1 MRSVAVCALSHFAP
15 SKLESYNTRHFYSP
29 PRAFPLE
36 RDPLTDDDEY
46 DYEEDEKTERGSQAT
61 TESGSDPDRDK
72 KSDSDA
78 DAEGETDSDSDA
90 DAEGETDSEIADDKE
105 ATPEPERDYFSED
118 SGSSLSGQSEL
129 ERNHELQPADRI
141 FALQLCLEFDI
152 PELLPM
158 ASYLCAQ
165 LPIKDILCGA
175 RRRRLARVRTRSD
188 DTQRDWDSTGPLF
201 RLDPAQAITILK
213 GREALMHV
221 RRDFMFS
228 PFAHHKDDDRL
239 SVVGPLEQ
247 KSLETPLSL
256 GCDKQ
261 VRGPRYGSSD
271 RYTCIEF
278 IVLFCRML
286 GEKDSSMT
294 PKDNNR
300 QLRALDL
307 LPDEIFT
314 KYLSRHL
321 CPSCLGGFKSEM
333 HAQQRRIWRY
343 IPNAFG
349 LGSWFNLEERARQ
362 RWEALSGWT
371 REAARSI
378 VARANKVAGEEQPCD
393 GLWDAGCGV
402 KQKKR
407 EQAEKQAVLEY
418 LAEDGVPWTET
429 FVEWSEKRR
438 ADEATEADEDLEPQN
453 HVVDLRTY
461 IPFSL
466 VPQDR

>member
-29 PRAFPLE
+29 PRAFPYE
-36 RDPLTDDDEY
+36 RDPPTDD
-46 DYEEDEKTERGSQAT
+46 EEDDYDEDGKTER
-61 TESGSDPDRDK
+61 TESGSDPDRDT
-72 KSDSDA
+72 
-78 DAEGETDSDSDA
+78 ESDSDA
-90 DAEGETDSEIADDKE
+90 DAEGETDSEAAGDND
-105 ATPEPERDYFSED
+105 ANPESERNDSRED
-118 SGSSLSGQSEL
+118 SESTLSGQSEH
-129 ERNHELQPADRI
+129 ECSHELQPADRI

-152 PELLPM
+152 PEVLPM

-175 RRRRLARVRTRSD
+175 RRRRLTRVRTRSD
-188 DTQRDWDSTGPLF
+188 NTHQEWESTGLLF

-228 PFAHHKDDDRL
+228 PFAYHKDDDRL

-314 KYLSRHL
+314 NYLSKHI

-349 LGSWFNLEERARQ
+349 LGSWFHLEERARQ

-393 GLWDAGCGV
+393 GLRDAGCGV

-407 EQAEKQAVLEY
+407 EQAEKQTVLDY
-418 LAEDGVPWTET
+418 LAEDGVPWTKT

-453 HVVDLRTY
+453 QVVDLRTY

-466 VPQDR
+466 VPQGP